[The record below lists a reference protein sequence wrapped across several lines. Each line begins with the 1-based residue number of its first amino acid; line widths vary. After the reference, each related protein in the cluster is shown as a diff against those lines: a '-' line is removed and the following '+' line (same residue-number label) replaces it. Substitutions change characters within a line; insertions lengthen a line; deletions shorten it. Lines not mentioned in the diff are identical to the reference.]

1 MEKFK
6 KLVEL
11 AKSKNE
17 RAVILIRNDRDRGWF
32 VHLLF
37 PIDSLRGELERKSL
51 FKEYSSD
58 LDAVL
63 ERLELFINNTQF

>member
-1 MEKFK
+1 MDKFK

-17 RAVILIRNDRDRGWF
+17 RAEILIRNDRDRGWF

-37 PIDSLRGELERKSL
+37 PIDSIRGELELKSL
-51 FKEYSSD
+51 FKEYSND
-58 LDAVL
+58 LDSVL

>member
-17 RAVILIRNDRDRGWF
+17 IAVILIRNDRDRGWF

>member
-1 MEKFK
+1 MDKLK

-17 RAVILIRNDRDRGWF
+17 RAEILIRNDRDKGWF

-37 PIDSLRGELERKSL
+37 PIDSMRGESEFKSF
-51 FKEYSSD
+51 FKEYSND